1 MMISC
6 VHRCNIIMFIPIHI
20 YSHKCGCIS
29 GWGGAFAI
37 LWDRCCAWCRGVC
50 YLADP
55 PAGHGCLSTDS
66 HRDVRRPGYLVIA
79 EGCMFVQLTGSLPES
94 DCNHYLD
101 HHRDYICCYRYN
113 VHVFLRHHLSC
124 MLCACVA
131 RSHTH
136 ALQHRCVENFIR
148 ACVCVYAFHAWAI
161 ESYGPRPGMGPKIDV
176 SFDHN

>member
-1 MMISC
+1 M
-6 VHRCNIIMFIPIHI
+6 
-20 YSHKCGCIS
+20 
-29 GWGGAFAI
+29 
-37 LWDRCCAWCRGVC
+37 
-50 YLADP
+50 
-55 PAGHGCLSTDS
+55 
-66 HRDVRRPGYLVIA
+66 IA

-148 ACVCVYAFHAWAI
+148 ACVCMRSMHEPLSHMGHGQGWAPKLMSVSI
-161 ESYGPRPGMGPKIDV
+161 TTKDHSSMG
-176 SFDHN
+176 SFGHDMYRQICSATV